1 MQVMTPFALGTLAG
15 RRRLP
20 CMSTAMPFEQDPVQ
34 LRQRAQECCHEA
46 DVAFDPTTRD
56 TLFALARAFE
66 QLARLAEAKGPAPE
80 RCQHGPTRQGCRP
93 GQ

>member
-1 MQVMTPFALGTLAG
+1 
-15 RRRLP
+15 
-20 CMSTAMPFEQDPVQ
+20 MSTATPFEQDPVQ

-46 DVAFDPTTRD
+46 DVAFDPITRD

-80 RCQHGPTRQGCRP
+80 RRQQDASMGRRDR
-93 GQ
+93 GADRANKASD